1 MADHNDPDADR
12 HKSRDR
18 GGNSAEPVI
27 VLIGA
32 SAGGIHAL
40 QSFFGA
46 LPERTGAAYIV
57 VVHLDPA
64 HRSELA
70 SIIGSRTKIPVVQ
83 LGERQRL
90 EADHVYVIPPD
101 RELQMVDHEIISLE
115 FREPRG
121 QRSPI
126 DLLFRSVAQQVGDGF
141 AVVLSGAGSDG
152 ALGVRA
158 VKEAGGI
165 ILVQEPN
172 EAEYASMPRSAIAT
186 GVADFVLPAREL
198 AKRLIDLIHVKSNVP
213 SAEIRQFDE
222 EQLRRVLAHLRVRT
236 GHDFSKYKRSTILRR
251 IARRMQ
257 VVRAD
262 GLAEYYEVMRDNAE
276 EAQALLS
283 DLLISVTTF
292 FRDGTAFQKLA
303 QDVLPE
309 LFEDKAAE
317 ETVRVWIPG
326 CATGEEAYSFAI
338 LLLEEAS
345 RHPIRQPMQVFGS
358 DLDARALA
366 SAREGRF
373 PLSIEADVSEERL
386 RRFFA
391 REGEHYRVR
400 QEVRDLVLFAVHD
413 LLKDPPFSHVD
424 LISCRNVMI
433 YLDRELQEQVCSTF
447 HYALNPGRYLFLGA
461 SETADNP
468 PGLFRTVDRG
478 VRVYQSTAIP
488 GDRPRLLPRLLGPVR
503 AREQITHLGRTLSPT
518 VALGEAAM
526 HRRALEQVA
535 PPSILVDETHRVVH
549 LSENAGRF
557 ILPSGGPLSG
567 DAVDL
572 VRTELRFELR
582 SALNRAFE
590 QNQSTLS
597 LPVLIRFNGAPHRVH
612 LVVKPVQE
620 NATDPRSVV
629 VMFIEGG
636 AIDDTLV
643 SSDRQV
649 SDETVRRL
657 TQELELTQAR
667 LRTVREESDAANE
680 ELRAAN
686 EELQSINE
694 EYRSTS
700 EELETS
706 KEELQSINEELQT
719 VNSELKLKLEAISRA
734 HSDLQNLIAA
744 TDFGTLFLDTSL
756 RIKRF
761 TDRVTELFSVTQ
773 TDEGRPI
780 TDFAHQ
786 LQYDD
791 LVKDARTV
799 LVDLAPIRREV
810 RSRGGRWYD
819 MRVRPY
825 RTMDDKID
833 GVVITF
839 VDVSERHAVEETL
852 RSSER
857 QLLQQKHLIDLSSDP
872 IFVWDF
878 DGGILEWNRGSEE
891 LYGYTRE
898 EALGKNKERLL
909 QTVVSDSSFA
919 ELKSKLLK
927 DGNWSGILR
936 QKTKAGQD
944 LLVEARTEL
953 ETFNGRRLVL
963 ESTRDVTAREAA
975 ERRLRLLL
983 SELTHR
989 VRNTLAVIQAIAR
1002 HTVRNSKSMEDFI
1015 ERFEGRLS
1023 ALASA
1028 HTLLVGSDWKG
1039 ADLAELARKQLAP
1052 HITDNPNRLRLEGDP
1067 VSLPAHLATPF
1078 GLVLHELA
1086 TNAAKY
1092 GSLSVSSGTVNV
1104 AWTTSMRNNPHMLRL
1119 VWTEAGGPRVA
1130 RRKASGFGHTLIE
1143 NAIPGAHVEWEFQ
1156 PSGLVCTIEL
1166 ALSEANGHGAEESQ
1180 S

>member
-1 MADHNDPDADR
+1 
-12 HKSRDR
+12 
-18 GGNSAEPVI
+18 
-27 VLIGA
+27 
-32 SAGGIHAL
+32 
-40 QSFFGA
+40 
-46 LPERTGAAYIV
+46 
-57 VVHLDPA
+57 
-64 HRSELA
+64 
-70 SIIGSRTKIPVVQ
+70 
-83 LGERQRL
+83 
-90 EADHVYVIPPD
+90 
-101 RELQMVDHEIISLE
+101 
-115 FREPRG
+115 
-121 QRSPI
+121 
-126 DLLFRSVAQQVGDGF
+126 
-141 AVVLSGAGSDG
+141 
-152 ALGVRA
+152 
-158 VKEAGGI
+158 
-165 ILVQEPN
+165 
-172 EAEYASMPRSAIAT
+172 
-186 GVADFVLPAREL
+186 
-198 AKRLIDLIHVKSNVP
+198 
-213 SAEIRQFDE
+213 
-222 EQLRRVLAHLRVRT
+222 
-236 GHDFSKYKRSTILRR
+236 
-251 IARRMQ
+251 
-257 VVRAD
+257 
-262 GLAEYYEVMRDNAE
+262 
-276 EAQALLS
+276 
-283 DLLISVTTF
+283 
-292 FRDGTAFQKLA
+292 
-303 QDVLPE
+303 
-309 LFEDKAAE
+309 
-317 ETVRVWIPG
+317 
-326 CATGEEAYSFAI
+326 
-338 LLLEEAS
+338 
-345 RHPIRQPMQVFGS
+345 
-358 DLDARALA
+358 
-366 SAREGRF
+366 
-373 PLSIEADVSEERL
+373 
-386 RRFFA
+386 
-391 REGEHYRVR
+391 
-400 QEVRDLVLFAVHD
+400 
-413 LLKDPPFSHVD
+413 
-424 LISCRNVMI
+424 VMI

-447 HYALNPGRYLFLGA
+447 HYALNPGKYLFLGA

-468 PGLFRTVDRG
+468 PGLFQTIDRG
-478 VRVYQSTAIP
+478 VRIYRSTAIP

-503 AREQITHLGRTLSPT
+503 AREQIGHLGRTVSPT
-518 VALGEAAM
+518 LALGEAAM
-526 HRRALEQVA
+526 HRRALERVA
-535 PPSILVDETHRVVH
+535 PPSMLVDESHRVVH

-597 LPVLIRFNGAPHRVH
+597 LPVLIRFNGAPHRAH

-620 NATDPRSVV
+620 NGTDPRAAV
-629 VMFIEGG
+629 VMFIEGE
-636 AIDDTLV
+636 AIGETLV

-719 VNSELKLKLEAISRA
+719 VNSELKLKLEAISRG

-744 TDFGTLFLDTSL
+744 TDIGTLFLDTGL

-810 RSRGGRWYD
+810 RGRNGRWHD
-819 MRVRPY
+819 MRIRPY
-825 RTMDDKID
+825 RTADDKID

-857 QLLQQKHLIDLSSDP
+857 QLLQQKHLIDLSRDP

-878 DGGILEWNRGSEE
+878 DGGILEWNWGSEQ

-898 EALGKNKERLL
+898 EALGKTKERLL
-909 QTVVSDSSFA
+909 HTIVPDSSFA
-919 ELKSKLLK
+919 ELKAKLVK
-927 DGNWSGILR
+927 DGSWSGILR
-936 QKTKAGQD
+936 QKTKTGQD
-944 LLVEARTEL
+944 LLVETRTEL

-975 ERRLRLLL
+975 EQRLRLLL

-1052 HITDNPNRLRLEGDP
+1052 HITDSPNRLRLEGDP

-1104 AWTTSMRNNPHMLRL
+1104 AWTTSMRNNQHMLRL
-1119 VWTEAGGPRVA
+1119 VWTEAGGPRVV
-1130 RRKASGFGHTLIE
+1130 RRTTSGFGHTLIE
-1143 NAIPGAHVEWEFQ
+1143 GAIPGAHVAWEFQ

-1166 ALSEANGHGAEESQ
+1166 ALSEANGHGAEEPQ